1 MLIKV
6 VLGVLI
12 VVALFLA
19 FIATRKGE
27 FHYETSE
34 VIAAPP
40 EKIFPYVS
48 DLKLGGE
55 WSPFEKV
62 DPNMKKEF
70 VGESNQVGSKLNF
83 TGNKEAGS
91 GSLEILKIVPNE
103 YVQIRLIMTAPLK
116 ADNIVEYRLTPEDH
130 GTRFTWSM
138 YGNGGYVGKLVTF
151 FIDCEKM
158 VIDQFRKGF
167 DNLKAI
173 VETKN

>member
-6 VLGVLI
+6 VVGILV

-19 FIATRKGE
+19 FIGTRKGE
-27 FHYETSE
+27 FRYEASE

-40 EKIFPYVS
+40 EKIFPYIS

-70 VGESNQVGSKLNF
+70 IGEPNQVGSKLIF
-83 TGNKEAGS
+83 AGNKDAGAGS
-91 GSLEILKIVPNE
+91 IEILKVVPNE
-103 YVQIRLIMTAPLK
+103 LVQLRLVMTEPLA
-116 ADNIVEYRLTPEDH
+116 ADNIVEYRLTPEGQ
-130 GTRFTWSM
+130 GTRFSWSM
-138 YGNGGYVGKLVTF
+138 SGDGGYVGKLVTF

-158 VIDQFRKGF
+158 ITDQFRKGF
-167 DNLKAI
+167 ENLKTI
-173 VETKN
+173 VEVK

>member
-6 VLGVLI
+6 VVGMLV

-27 FHYETSE
+27 FRYEVSE

-40 EKIFPYVS
+40 EKIFPYIS

-70 VGESNQVGSKLNF
+70 IGEPNQVGSKMTF
-83 TGNKEAGS
+83 AGNKDAGAGS
-91 GSLEILKIVPNE
+91 IEIIRIIPNE
-103 YVQIRLIMTAPLK
+103 LVQLRLLMTEPLA
-116 ADNIVEYRLTPEDH
+116 ADNIVEYRLTPEGQ
-130 GTRFTWSM
+130 GTRFSWSM
-138 YGNGGYVGKLVTF
+138 SGNGGYVGKLVTF

-158 VIDQFRKGF
+158 VTDQFRQGF
-167 DNLKAI
+167 ENLKAI
-173 VETKN
+173 VEVK